1 MNNMNFNVD
10 PYRVQRTYADRFG
23 KMLQFSASHY
33 KLDSRAFIKTIMT
46 DKRFEDRIIDHDAF
60 EWCDQAFLCCDIV
73 EDFGVKFK
81 QGETLDQ
88 YVLWFAGYLYK
99 WWIMMYHKKPFQV
112 YKILPIETLEE
123 RFDFYHT
130 QGWDFVIQDATDM
143 YNKSHKRKKRQ

>member
-1 MNNMNFNVD
+1 
-10 PYRVQRTYADRFG
+10 
-23 KMLQFSASHY
+23 
-33 KLDSRAFIKTIMT
+33 MT

-99 WWIMMYHKKPFQV
+99 WWIMMYHKKPSQV

-130 QGWDFVIQDATDM
+130 QGWDFIIQDATDM
-143 YNKSHKRKKRQ
+143 YNKTHKRKRK